1 MDPITLSA
9 LIAAGTTLASGVGS
23 GIAAGKRAKYQGEQ
37 SAIAEQGKA
46 MQEEFSEQ
54 QEKESSA
61 LSSLIQAYRE
71 SLMG

>member
-1 MDPITLSA
+1 MPLLEI
-9 LIAAGTTLASGVGS
+9 LIPTAASLLGGIGS
-23 GIAAGKRAKYQGEQ
+23 GMAAGKRAKYQGEQ

-54 QEKESSA
+54 QDKEASA